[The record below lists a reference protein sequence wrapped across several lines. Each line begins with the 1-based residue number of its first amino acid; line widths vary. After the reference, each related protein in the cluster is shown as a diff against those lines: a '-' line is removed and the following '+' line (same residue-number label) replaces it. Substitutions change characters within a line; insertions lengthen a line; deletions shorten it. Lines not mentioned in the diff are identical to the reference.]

1 MKSIFVVIALFLP
14 LISTAS
20 QSTLIDFA
28 IEDQFGRV
36 RTNDEFE
43 NKVVILVGS
52 GRASSENNEKWGNAI
67 GAWMDDQEVFDT
79 TRVIFI
85 PHADLS
91 AVPKMLRPVARTFF
105 PKKDSTRWA
114 LLDWEGK
121 LTDAYDY
128 VADKSNILIF
138 DKNHHLQL
146 HIAGTEPEEEKLA
159 RIYQTL
165 AEVLK
170 QE

>member
-1 MKSIFVVIALFLP
+1 MKIWVFLV
-14 LISTAS
+14 LVAS
-20 QSTLIDFA
+20 LWASPTVLIDFE
-28 IEDQFGRV
+28 IKDQFGRI
-36 RTNDEFE
+36 RTDDEFE

-52 GRASSENNEKWGNAI
+52 GRASSKNNEKWGSAI
-67 GAWMDDQEVFDT
+67 GAWMDEQEVFDT
-79 TRVIFI
+79 TRVIFV

-128 VADKSNILIF
+128 VPDKSNILIF
-138 DKNHHLQL
+138 DKNHQLQL
-146 HIAGTEPEEEKLA
+146 HVSGAEPEDEKLEQ
-159 RIYQTL
+159 IYQTL
-165 AEVLK
+165 AELLK
-170 QE
+170 EE